1 MLLVRTH
8 GESLAA
14 SVGIDERDGD
24 KVGVRN
30 GACIGHGERVFEDLL
45 YWAPDVLW
53 DVSKK

>member
-1 MLLVRTH
+1 MLLVWTH